1 MSDDRED
8 RDKDEQLAG
17 WLQEAPD
24 PQAPPRLDARV
35 SASYRAALARPWPA
49 RAWHARLSV
58 PLPVAALV
66 VLVLVAAGALGR
78 EVRWP
83 KLGGGG
89 SAASGL
95 AGLKPLAEV
104 QIRVASKEGR

>member
-8 RDKDEQLAG
+8 REKDEQLAR
-17 WLQEAPD
+17 WLREGPD

-35 SASYRAALARPWPA
+35 SASYRRAVSWPA
-49 RAWHARLSV
+49 RAWHARLSL

-66 VLVLVAAGALGR
+66 MLALVAAGALGR

>member
-1 MSDDRED
+1 MTDDRED
-8 RDKDEQLAG
+8 REKDEELTR
-17 WLQEAPD
+17 WLREAPD
-24 PQAPPRLDARV
+24 PAPPPSLDARV
-35 SASYRAALARPWPA
+35 AASYRRAVSWPS
-49 RAWHARLSV
+49 RVWHARLSL

-66 VLVLVAAGALGR
+66 MLALIAAGALGR

-83 KLGGGG
+83 QHAGGS

-104 QIRVASKEGR
+104 QIRVAAKEGR